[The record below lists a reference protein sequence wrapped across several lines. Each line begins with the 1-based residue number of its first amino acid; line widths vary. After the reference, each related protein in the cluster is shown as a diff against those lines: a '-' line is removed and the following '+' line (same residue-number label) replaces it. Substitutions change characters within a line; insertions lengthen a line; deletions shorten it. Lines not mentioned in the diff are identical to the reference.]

1 MNYRM
6 VAFVLGRIFAIE
18 ACLMLFP
25 LICGMLYGEWY
36 LLPAFLLP
44 AALLAVLGFI
54 TSRKTPKNTTIF
66 ARDGLAIVALVW
78 VLMSAFGALPF
89 VISGEIPSFIDA
101 FFETVSGFTTT
112 GSTILTDVEAL
123 SHGTLFW
130 RSFSHWVGGMGV
142 LVFAMAVLPMTDGRA
157 MHLMRAEVPGP
168 TVGKISSKLSDSAK
182 ILYAIYFAMTLIEVI
197 LLCAGGMPLFDS
209 LIHSFG
215 TAGTGGFSN
224 KGLSVGAYNNPYFEI
239 VIGVFMLLF
248 GINFNLYYFLLLRRF
263 RDALCSEEMLTYLGI
278 VGFSTVTIT
287 LNILHLYDNVGT
299 ALRTAFFQV
308 SSIITTTGYASA
320 DFNLWPTYSRIVI
333 CILMFFGACA
343 GSTAGGL
350 KISRVVIFLKA
361 AKQDLNKMLHTHA
374 VTTVRFEGKPLDE
387 KVLRGVHNYFN
398 IYMLLLTLSVLL
410 LSLDG
415 FDIVS
420 TFTAVVTCFNNVG
433 PGLEM
438 VGPMGSFA
446 DFSAPAK
453 LLLSF
458 DMLAGRLELYP
469 MLALFSPRLWR
480 KRISFLKKPKF
491 DFNSGFQD
499 LPPCGRSFFIG
510 CRKMAEHRKPQAKH
524 HLVPTCIYITKPR
537 EGIPCAA
544 TKMGKLYRKI
554 CSFFWCWGCWRQ
566 CWRRWCI
573 FCITPSTPRPP
584 PPTIALPP
592 SRPPQ
597 QGRLPCPKSS
607 ALPLTTAPA
616 PTRRKFWIYWKK
628 STYQQPFLS
637 VLRMPTKRTWI
648 KLPTS
653 PPQATRSPCTA
664 PATSTAKSIAVPML
678 SGRTSSSCAR
688 PSAPTWTPIP

>member
-1 MNYRM
+1 MNYKM
-6 VAFVLGRIFAIE
+6 VAFVLGRIFCIE
-18 ACLMLFP
+18 AVLMLFP
-25 LICGMLYGEWY
+25 MLCAACYGEWY

-44 AALLAVLGFI
+44 AVLLAVLGLAA
-54 TSRKTPKNTTIF
+54 SLRTPKNTTIF

-130 RSFSHWVGGMGV
+130 RSFAHWVGGMGV
-142 LVFAMAVLPMTDGRA
+142 LVLAMAVLPMTDGRA

-182 ILYAIYFAMTLIEVI
+182 ILYAIYFAMTLAEVI

-209 LIHSFG
+209 LIHAFG

-263 RDALCSEEMLTYLGI
+263 RDAFCSEEMLTYLGI
-278 VGFSTVTIT
+278 VAFSTVTIT
-287 LNILHLYDNVGT
+287 LNILHLYDGVGT

-320 DFNLWPTYSRIVI
+320 DFNLWPTYARTVI
-333 CILMFFGACA
+333 CILTFIGACA

-350 KISRVVIFLKA
+350 KISRIVIFFKA

-398 IYMLLLTLSVLL
+398 IYMLLLAVSILL
-410 LSLDG
+410 ISLDG
-415 FDIVS
+415 FDLVT
-420 TFTAVVTCFNNVG
+420 TFTSVVTCINNVG
-433 PGLEM
+433 PGLEV
-438 VGPMGSFA
+438 VGPMGNFA
-446 DFSAPAK
+446 GFSAPAK

-469 MLALFSPRLWR
+469 MLALFSPRLWQ
-480 KRISFLKKPKF
+480 KRIS
-491 DFNSGFQD
+491 
-499 LPPCGRSFFIG
+499 SF
-510 CRKMAEHRKPQAKH
+510 KE
-524 HLVPTCIYITKPR
+524 
-537 EGIPCAA
+537 
-544 TKMGKLYRKI
+544 
-554 CSFFWCWGCWRQ
+554 
-566 CWRRWCI
+566 
-573 FCITPSTPRPP
+573 
-584 PPTIALPP
+584 
-592 SRPPQ
+592 
-597 QGRLPCPKSS
+597 
-607 ALPLTTAPA
+607 
-616 PTRRKFWIYWKK
+616 
-628 STYQQPFLS
+628 
-637 VLRMPTKRTWI
+637 
-648 KLPTS
+648 
-653 PPQATRSPCTA
+653 
-664 PATSTAKSIAVPML
+664 
-678 SGRTSSSCAR
+678 AR
-688 PSAPTWTPIP
+688 A

>member
-18 ACLMLFP
+18 AVLMLFP
-25 LICGMLYGEWY
+25 LICAMLYGEWY

-54 TSRKTPKNTTIF
+54 TSHKTPKNTTIF

-168 TVGKISSKLSDSAK
+168 TVGKS
-182 ILYAIYFAMTLIEVI
+182 
-197 LLCAGGMPLFDS
+197 
-209 LIHSFG
+209 
-215 TAGTGGFSN
+215 FSN

-263 RDALCSEEMLTYLGI
+263 RDTFCSEEMLTYLGI

-320 DFNLWPTYSRIVI
+320 DFNLWPTYSRIVL
-333 CILMFFGACA
+333 CILTFCGACA

-350 KISRVVIFLKA
+350 KISRVIIFLKA

-420 TFTAVVTCFNNVG
+420 TFTAVLTCFNNVG

-480 KRISFLKKPKF
+480 KRIS
-491 DFNSGFQD
+491 
-499 LPPCGRSFFIG
+499 SF
-510 CRKMAEHRKPQAKH
+510 KEAK
-524 HLVPTCIYITKPR
+524 V
-537 EGIPCAA
+537 
-544 TKMGKLYRKI
+544 
-554 CSFFWCWGCWRQ
+554 
-566 CWRRWCI
+566 
-573 FCITPSTPRPP
+573 
-584 PPTIALPP
+584 
-592 SRPPQ
+592 
-597 QGRLPCPKSS
+597 
-607 ALPLTTAPA
+607 
-616 PTRRKFWIYWKK
+616 
-628 STYQQPFLS
+628 
-637 VLRMPTKRTWI
+637 
-648 KLPTS
+648 
-653 PPQATRSPCTA
+653 
-664 PATSTAKSIAVPML
+664 
-678 SGRTSSSCAR
+678 
-688 PSAPTWTPIP
+688 

>member
-1 MNYRM
+1 MNYKM
-6 VAFVLGRIFAIE
+6 VVFVLGRIFCIE
-18 ACLMLFP
+18 AVLMLFP
-25 LICGMLYGEWY
+25 MLCAACYGEWY

-44 AALLAVLGFI
+44 AVLLAVLGLAA
-54 TSRKTPKNTTIF
+54 SLRTPKNTTIF

-130 RSFSHWVGGMGV
+130 RSFAHWVGGMGV

-182 ILYAIYFAMTLIEVI
+182 ILYAIYFAMTLAEVI

-209 LIHSFG
+209 LIHAFG

-224 KGLSVGAYNNPYFEI
+224 KALSVGAYNNPYFEI

-263 RDALCSEEMLTYLGI
+263 RDAFCSEEMLTYLGI
-278 VGFSTVTIT
+278 VAFSTVTIT
-287 LNILHLYDNVGT
+287 LNILHLYDGVGT

-320 DFNLWPTYSRIVI
+320 DFNLWPTYSRVII
-333 CILMFFGACA
+333 CILTFIGACA

-350 KISRVVIFLKA
+350 KISRIIIFFKA
-361 AKQDLNKMLHTHA
+361 ARQDLNKMLHTHA

-480 KRISFLKKPKF
+480 KRIS
-491 DFNSGFQD
+491 
-499 LPPCGRSFFIG
+499 SF
-510 CRKMAEHRKPQAKH
+510 KEAK
-524 HLVPTCIYITKPR
+524 V
-537 EGIPCAA
+537 
-544 TKMGKLYRKI
+544 
-554 CSFFWCWGCWRQ
+554 
-566 CWRRWCI
+566 
-573 FCITPSTPRPP
+573 
-584 PPTIALPP
+584 
-592 SRPPQ
+592 
-597 QGRLPCPKSS
+597 
-607 ALPLTTAPA
+607 
-616 PTRRKFWIYWKK
+616 
-628 STYQQPFLS
+628 
-637 VLRMPTKRTWI
+637 
-648 KLPTS
+648 
-653 PPQATRSPCTA
+653 
-664 PATSTAKSIAVPML
+664 
-678 SGRTSSSCAR
+678 
-688 PSAPTWTPIP
+688 

>member
-6 VAFVLGRIFAIE
+6 VAFVLGRIFAVE
-18 ACLMLFP
+18 AVLMLFP
-25 LICGMLYGEWY
+25 LICAMLYGEWY

-123 SHGTLFW
+123 SHGTLYW

-157 MHLMRAEVPGP
+157 MHLMRAEIPGP

-182 ILYAIYFAMTLIEVI
+182 ILYAIYFAMTFIEVV

-209 LIHSFG
+209 LIHTFG

-224 KGLSVGAYNNPYFEI
+224 KGLSGGAYNNPYFEI

-248 GINFNLYYFLLLRRF
+248 GINFNVYFFLLIRHF
-263 RDALCSEEMLTYLGI
+263 KEAFACEEMRVYLGVI
-278 VGFSTVTIT
+278 AASTLAVAG
-287 LNILHLYDNVGT
+287 NIFHLYGNVWQS
-299 ALRTAFFQV
+299 LRYSFFQV
-308 SSIITTTGYASA
+308 ASIITTTGYATT
-320 DFNLWPTYSRIVI
+320 DFNMWPTFSKAVLVL
-333 CILMFFGACA
+333 LMFFGACA
-343 GSTAGGL
+343 GSTGGGI
-350 KISRVVIFLKA
+350 KISRIIIMCKT
-361 AKQDLNKMLHTHA
+361 AKQDLMRVLHPHA

-480 KRISFLKKPKF
+480 KRIS
-491 DFNSGFQD
+491 
-499 LPPCGRSFFIG
+499 SF
-510 CRKMAEHRKPQAKH
+510 KEAK
-524 HLVPTCIYITKPR
+524 V
-537 EGIPCAA
+537 
-544 TKMGKLYRKI
+544 
-554 CSFFWCWGCWRQ
+554 
-566 CWRRWCI
+566 
-573 FCITPSTPRPP
+573 
-584 PPTIALPP
+584 
-592 SRPPQ
+592 
-597 QGRLPCPKSS
+597 
-607 ALPLTTAPA
+607 
-616 PTRRKFWIYWKK
+616 
-628 STYQQPFLS
+628 
-637 VLRMPTKRTWI
+637 
-648 KLPTS
+648 
-653 PPQATRSPCTA
+653 
-664 PATSTAKSIAVPML
+664 
-678 SGRTSSSCAR
+678 
-688 PSAPTWTPIP
+688 

>member
-1 MNYRM
+1 MNYKM
-6 VAFVLGRIFAIE
+6 VAFVLGRIFCIE
-18 ACLMLFP
+18 AVLMLFP
-25 LICGMLYGEWY
+25 MLCAACYGEWY

-44 AALLAVLGFI
+44 AVLLAVLGLAA
-54 TSRKTPKNTTIF
+54 SLRTPKNTTIF

-78 VLMSAFGALPF
+78 VLMSTFGALPF

-130 RSFSHWVGGMGV
+130 RSFAHWVGGMGV
-142 LVFAMAVLPMTDGRA
+142 LVLAMAVLPMTDGRA

-182 ILYAIYFAMTLIEVI
+182 ILYAIYFAMTLAEVI

-209 LIHSFG
+209 LIHAFG

-263 RDALCSEEMLTYLGI
+263 RDAFCSEEMLTYLGI
-278 VGFSTVTIT
+278 VAFSTVTIT
-287 LNILHLYDNVGT
+287 LNILHLYDGVGT

-320 DFNLWPTYSRIVI
+320 DFNLWPTYARTVI
-333 CILMFFGACA
+333 CILTFIGACA

-350 KISRVVIFLKA
+350 KISRIVIFFKA

-398 IYMLLLTLSVLL
+398 IYMLLLAVSILL
-410 LSLDG
+410 ISLDG
-415 FDIVS
+415 FDLVT
-420 TFTAVVTCFNNVG
+420 TFTSVVTCINNVG
-433 PGLEM
+433 PGLEV
-438 VGPMGSFA
+438 VGPMGNFA
-446 DFSAPAK
+446 GFSAPAK

-469 MLALFSPRLWR
+469 MLELFSPRLWQ
-480 KRISFLKKPKF
+480 KRIS
-491 DFNSGFQD
+491 
-499 LPPCGRSFFIG
+499 SF
-510 CRKMAEHRKPQAKH
+510 KE
-524 HLVPTCIYITKPR
+524 
-537 EGIPCAA
+537 
-544 TKMGKLYRKI
+544 
-554 CSFFWCWGCWRQ
+554 
-566 CWRRWCI
+566 
-573 FCITPSTPRPP
+573 
-584 PPTIALPP
+584 
-592 SRPPQ
+592 
-597 QGRLPCPKSS
+597 
-607 ALPLTTAPA
+607 
-616 PTRRKFWIYWKK
+616 
-628 STYQQPFLS
+628 
-637 VLRMPTKRTWI
+637 
-648 KLPTS
+648 
-653 PPQATRSPCTA
+653 
-664 PATSTAKSIAVPML
+664 
-678 SGRTSSSCAR
+678 AR
-688 PSAPTWTPIP
+688 A